1 VAARAA
7 GRVAVSMMAAE
18 TKADPLVGQVL
29 EGNYRATRFVGRGAM
44 GSIYEATQLRLNKRV
59 AIKVISRDLAENPL
73 ALQRFRREAEVTS
86 QLGHPHIVNVFDF
99 GTTPLGDPF
108 MAMEFLEG
116 EDLETRIR
124 RVGKLPLPAVTLIV
138 RQVASALAATHSGGI
153 VHRDLKPANI
163 FLVRVQGE
171 PEFTKVVDF
180 GISKVHAGAT
190 RLTKGLLALGTPQ
203 FMAPEQAA
211 SRLDEID
218 HRVDQWALACI
229 AFEALCGRPPFRAD
243 EPVALVY
250 QILHE
255 DPPPLRELQPDLPAA
270 LQSVFNRALA
280 KGVNDRFE
288 NISAFGRAFEIAA
301 AVDPDRLRLSPAARA
316 SGIAVAIDA
325 DERTVFDDKTGP
337 ASWVD
342 VELEAPARPRLP
354 RLVLVAAAVVLA
366 LTVALSLWWLSRQRS
381 AAPAAVGSP
390 TEAQPPAPAA
400 PLPAPPRAASPAER
414 TGAATTT
421 RSRSTAPDQ
430 ARPAPAHATP
440 ASARSRRGPSAGTR
454 DGAAKPPARPRA
466 KRQLIEEL

>member
-1 VAARAA
+1 
-7 GRVAVSMMAAE
+7 MMAAE

-44 GSIYEATQLRLNKRV
+44 GTIYEATQLRLNKRV

-99 GTTPLGDPF
+99 GTTPAGDPF

-163 FLVRVQGE
+163 FLVRLQGE

-190 RLTKGLLALGTPQ
+190 RLTKGLVALGTPQ

-211 SRLDEID
+211 GRLDEID
-218 HRVDQWALACI
+218 HRADQWALACI
-229 AFEALCGRPPFRAD
+229 AFEALSGRPPFRAD

-270 LQSVFNRALA
+270 LQSVFKRALA
-280 KGVNDRFE
+280 KAVADRFE
-288 NISAFGRAFEIAA
+288 NITAFSRAFEIAA
-301 AVDPDRLRLSPAARA
+301 AVDPDRMRLSPAASA
-316 SGIAVAIDA
+316 SGIQVAI
-325 DERTVFDDKTGP
+325 DERTVFDTHGGP
-337 ASWVD
+337 ASWAD
-342 VELEAPARPRLP
+342 IDLGRPDRGRLP
-354 RLVLVAAAVVLA
+354 RPVLAAAAGVLA
-366 LTVALSLWWLSRQRS
+366 LTAALSLWWLSQQRS
-381 AAPAAVGSP
+381 PTPVTSPAASPTAPATSAPLAPAPPPEPAPATGSERAGAAAPARSRSAPAGDEARPPAS
-390 TEAQPPAPAA
+390 AQPPA
-400 PLPAPPRAASPAER
+400 
-414 TGAATTT
+414 
-421 RSRSTAPDQ
+421 
-430 ARPAPAHATP
+430 
-440 ASARSRRGPSAGTR
+440 ARSRRGPPAGAR
-454 DGAAKPPARPRA
+454 DSAAKPARPRA